1 MRSVSGIFAKI
12 MIADEISGRGQILT
26 GRVTSGTTGPKLKGR
41 GHEKDDGR
49 KNDKKLD
56 QNGKDWRRTSQ

>member
-1 MRSVSGIFAKI
+1 MRSVSGIFAEF
-12 MIADEISGRGQILT
+12 MIADEVSGRGQILT
-26 GRVTSGTTGPKLKGR
+26 GRVTSGTRGPKLKER

-56 QNGKDWRRTSQ
+56 QHGKDWRRTSQ